1 MIWKIAKKE
10 FLLNLMTF
18 KFAVGAV
25 VCVVL
30 TAVFMPVL
38 VSDYQRS
45 LKDYNDKVARNE
57 AELWKVK
64 VYMNITPTVYRPP
77 NVLSVFSE
85 GLEKQ
90 LGQSAKIELGGVSE
104 ISAASTGGNPFLS
117 IFPTLDVMLV
127 LKVVMSILAVLVAYD
142 TISGEREQ
150 GTLKLILS
158 GAVARYQVLLGKLL
172 AGLATLIIP
181 VTSAFIVGLLILQ
194 YFPMVSLPGV
204 DSIRIVLMYFLSLI
218 FISSMYN
225 IGLLF
230 SCLMRKSSISLVLGL
245 FVWVVFVVVIPNGS
259 IYLANYLRPTE
270 AREKMD
276 AQVKALVQE
285 RDNEIYDLTK
295 TLRDGGNYSGAY
307 GAFGGFFVL
316 YCDELYRRDLQRRYA
331 RSEPIKIK
339 YADRIFEVQQQYLA
353 GLNKQKYLASAI
365 AQVSPITLYENLMSA
380 LAGTDLGSYDH
391 FRNRVKKHTNVV
403 IEYIR
408 SKTEN
413 FSSLSYFTPTKE
425 EDHLEFVET
434 ARRAYDRGSIDSAE
448 RTFWREKFDELC
460 KEKLKQTP
468 SLNLQDLPRFT
479 SGHESFVRTLQRTIS
494 HITLLL
500 FINAFFFTLSFVA
513 FLKYDIR

>member
-18 KFAVGAV
+18 KFAVGMI

-30 TAVFMPVL
+30 TAVFTPVL
-38 VSDYQRS
+38 VNDYQQR
-45 LKDYNDKVARNE
+45 LKDYNANVTTNE
-57 AELWKVK
+57 AEFGKVK
-64 VYMNITPTVYRPP
+64 AYMAITPTAYRPP

-90 LGQSAKIELGGVSE
+90 LGQSAKIELGGVPE
-104 ISAASTGGNPFLS
+104 TITASGVGNPFLS
-117 IFPTLDVMLV
+117 AFPTLDVMLV

-158 GAVARYQVLLGKLL
+158 GTVARYQVLLGKLL

-194 YFPMVSLPGV
+194 FFPMVSLAGADWV
-204 DSIRIVLMYFLSLI
+204 RIGLMYIASLI
-218 FISSMYN
+218 FISAMYN

-230 SCLMRKSSISLVLGL
+230 SCLMKKASISLVLGL
-245 FVWVVFVVVIPNGS
+245 FVWVVLAVVIPNGS
-259 IYLANYLRPTE
+259 IYLANYLRPTD

-276 AQVKALVQE
+276 AQVRALIQE
-285 RDNEIYDLTK
+285 RDKRIDDLTK
-295 TLRDGGNYSGAY
+295 MLRDGGNWSGAY

-316 YCDELYRRDLQRRYA
+316 YCDELYRRDLQKRYA

-353 GLNKQKYLASAI
+353 GLNKQNYLASAI

-380 LAGTDLGSYDH
+380 LAGTDLGSYEH
-391 FRNRVKKHTNVV
+391 FETKVKMYTNEV

-413 FSSLSYFTPTKE
+413 FSSLSYFTPTRE
-425 EDHLEFVET
+425 EDHQQIMKEHALILAQAKNIADKSLLFEK
-434 ARRAYDRGSIDSAE
+434 RMK
-448 RTFWREKFDELC
+448 WRDEKVRE
-460 KEKLKQTP
+460 TP

-479 SGHESFVRTLQRTIS
+479 GGYENFTKTIHRTIP
-494 HITLLL
+494 HVMLLF
-500 FINAFFFTLSFVA
+500 FINAFFFALSFVA

>member
-10 FLLNLMTF
+10 FLLNLMMF
-18 KFAVGAV
+18 KFAIGTI

-30 TAVFMPVL
+30 TAVFMPIL
-38 VSDYQRS
+38 AKDYQRR
-45 LKDYNDKVARNE
+45 LEDYNENVAANE
-57 AELWKVK
+57 AELRKVK
-64 VYMNITPTVYRPP
+64 VYQSITPTVYQPP

-90 LGQSAKIELGGVSE
+90 LGRSARIELGGVHE
-104 ISAASTGGNPFLS
+104 ISAIATGGNPFLS
-117 IFPTLDVMLV
+117 VFPALDVTLI
-127 LKVVMSILAVLVAYD
+127 LKIVMSILALLVAYD
-142 TISGEREQ
+142 TISGERER
-150 GTLKLILS
+150 GTLRLILANS
-158 GAVARYQVLLGKLL
+158 TARHEVLVGKLL
-172 AGLATLIIP
+172 AGLVILIIP

-194 YFPMVSLPGV
+194 FFPMVSLDGAYW
-204 DSIRIVLMYFLSLI
+204 IRIGLMYIASLI
-218 FISSMYN
+218 FISAMYN

-230 SCLMRKSSISLVLGL
+230 SCLMRKASISLVLGL
-245 FVWVVFVVVIPNGS
+245 FVWVVLAVVIPNGS
-259 IYLANYLRPTE
+259 IYLANYLRPAD

-295 TLRDGGNYSGAY
+295 TLRDGGNWSGAY

-316 YCDELYRRDLQRRYA
+316 YCDELYRRDLQKRYA

-339 YADRIFEVQQQYLA
+339 YADRIFEVQQQYLD
-353 GLNKQKYLASAI
+353 GLNKQKYLAIAI

-380 LAGTDLGSYDH
+380 LAGTDLGSYEH

-425 EDHLEFVET
+425 EDHLVFVET

-448 RTFWREKFDELC
+448 TTFLREKFNEFC

-468 SLNLQDLPRFT
+468 FLNLQDLPRFT
-479 SGHESFVRTLQRTIS
+479 CGHESFVRTLQRTIS

>member
-1 MIWKIAKKE
+1 MIWNIAKKE

-18 KFAVGAV
+18 KFAVGTII
-25 VCVVL
+25 CVVL
-30 TAVFMPVL
+30 MAVFTPIL
-38 VSDYQRS
+38 AKDYQRR
-45 LKDYNDKVARNE
+45 LEDYNANVAANE
-57 AELWKVK
+57 AEFGKVK
-64 VYMNITPTVYRPP
+64 VYMTITPTAYRPP

-90 LGQSAKIELGGVSE
+90 LNQSAKIELGGVPE
-104 ISAASTGGNPFLS
+104 TITTSAAGNPFLS
-117 IFPTLDVMLV
+117 AFPTLDVMLV

-142 TISGEREQ
+142 TISGEREK
-150 GTLKLILS
+150 GTLKLTLS
-158 GAVARYQVLLGKLL
+158 GTVARYQVLLGKLL

-194 YFPMVSLPGV
+194 FFPMVSLAGA
-204 DSIRIVLMYFLSLI
+204 DWIRIGLMYIASSI
-218 FISSMYN
+218 FISAMYN

-245 FVWVVFVVVIPNGS
+245 FVWVVLAVVVPNVS
-259 IYLANYLRPTE
+259 IYFANYLRPTD

-295 TLRDGGNYSGAY
+295 TLRDGGNWSGAY

-316 YCDELYRRDLQRRYA
+316 YCDELYRRDLQKRYA

-353 GLNKQKYLASAI
+353 GLNKQKYLAGAI

-380 LAGTDLGSYDH
+380 LAGTNLGSYEH

-434 ARRAYDRGSIDSAE
+434 VRRAYDRGSIDSAE
-448 RTFWREKFDELC
+448 TTFLREKFDEFC

-479 SGHESFVRTLQRTIS
+479 CGHESLVRTLQRTIS

>member
-18 KFAVGAV
+18 KFAVGTI

-38 VSDYQRS
+38 VSDYQQR
-45 LKDYNDKVARNE
+45 LKDYNAKVAANE
-57 AELWKVK
+57 AEFGKVK
-64 VYMNITPTVYRPP
+64 AYMTITPTAYRPP

-90 LGQSAKIELGGVSE
+90 LGQSAKIELGGVPE
-104 ISAASTGGNPFLS
+104 TITASGAGNPFLS
-117 IFPTLDVMLV
+117 AFPILDVMLV
-127 LKVVMSILAVLVAYD
+127 LKIVMSILAVLVAYD

-158 GAVARYQVLLGKLL
+158 GTVSRYQVLLGKLL

-194 YFPMVSLPGV
+194 LFPMVDLARA
-204 DSIRIVLMYFLSLI
+204 DWARIGLMYIASLI

-230 SCLMRKSSISLVLGL
+230 SCLMRKASISLVLGL
-245 FVWVVFVVVIPNGS
+245 FVWVVLAVVIPNGS
-259 IYLANYLRPTE
+259 IYLANYLWPTE
-270 AREKMD
+270 VREKMNV
-276 AQVKALVQE
+276 QVKALVEE
-285 RDNEIYDLTK
+285 RDSKINDLTK
-295 TLRDGGNYSGAY
+295 TLKTGGLRAGAY
-307 GAFGGFFVL
+307 GAFRNYFHL
-316 YCDELYRRDLQRRYA
+316 YCEKPLLDDYRKKYTL
-331 RSEPIKIK
+331 SEPIRIK
-339 YADRIFEVQQQYLA
+339 YADRIFEVQQRYLG
-353 GLNKQKYLASAI
+353 GLIKQKLLARTI
-365 AQVSPITLYENLMSA
+365 AQISPVTVYESLMSA
-380 LAGTDLGSYDH
+380 LAGTDLGSYEH
-391 FRNRVKKHTNVV
+391 FRNRVKLHTNEV

-413 FSSLSYFTPTKE
+413 FSSLSYFTPYEE
-425 EDHLEFVET
+425 EDHLEIIKEN
-434 ARRAYDRGSIDSAE
+434 RRIQTYYENVANKSLLFEALRKLYD
-448 RTFWREKFDELC
+448 
-460 KEKLKQTP
+460 EKLAQAP

-479 SGHESFVRTLQRTIS
+479 CGHESFVRTLQRTIS